1 MAEYTTSI
9 DIDAEPTVVF
19 DYLVT
24 DDGMSAWMGQHASL
38 DPRPGGEFVVG
49 IAGHSIVGEY
59 LEVDRPRRVV
69 VSWGMA
75 GSTDLP
81 PGASTVAFTLTATA
95 SGTRVDLLHS
105 DLPDVMVDGHDDGW
119 QHFLPRLQT
128 AASGGAFEED
138 PWVPTEDRHPAPTEG
153 ESA

>member
-1 MAEYTTSI
+1 MADYTTFI
-9 DIDAEPTVVF
+9 DIEAEPSVVF

-24 DDGMSAWMGQHASL
+24 NEGMTAWMGRHASL

-49 IAGHSIVGEY
+49 IAGQSVVGEY
-59 LEVDRPRRVV
+59 LEVDRPSRVV

-81 PGASTVAFTLTATA
+81 PGTSTVAFTLTATA
-95 SGTRVDLLHS
+95 TGTRVDLRHS

-119 QHFLPRLQT
+119 GHFLPRLRT
-128 AASGGAFEED
+128 AASGGVVEED
-138 PWVPTEDRHPAPTEG
+138 HWVPTEGRHPAITEG